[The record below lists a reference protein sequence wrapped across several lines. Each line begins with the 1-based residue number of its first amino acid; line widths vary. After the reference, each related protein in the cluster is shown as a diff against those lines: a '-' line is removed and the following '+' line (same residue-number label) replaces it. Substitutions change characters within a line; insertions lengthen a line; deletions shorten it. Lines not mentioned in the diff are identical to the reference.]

1 MSTDRKP
8 HKWAEVIHA
17 FADGRAV
24 QVRYCEPGGWHNAH
38 TLHGIDDPAFEWRI
52 KSEPATLR
60 YRVALFKNGADYY
73 IGMASDPTLQHPI
86 EGSPHFVEWR
96 TEWTTME
103 LPE

>member
-24 QVRYCEPGGWHNAH
+24 QLRYSEAGVWHDAH

-60 YRVALFKNGADYY
+60 YRVALFKDGRAYY
-73 IGMASDPTLQHPI
+73 IGTSNTPLFERSTNFVKWVSD
-86 EGSPHFVEWR
+86 
-96 TEWTTME
+96 WTTVE